1 MMTEKQ
7 APNKRKIIDWNK
19 KSSSDSDRFLSRSK
33 DKDDKP
39 KKSRPPRA
47 TGKPLLRLRKKIKE
61 IYEEDD
67 YEDQDDLINNP
78 LYQINLIQDQE
89 NIIQNQ
95 EKFQKK
101 EIEVL
106 KISKQQEL
114 TSKLNI
120 IMNSALAAQK
130 ANLNAEITKK
140 DLKTADKP
148 ELTFKEVRKKTIK
161 EKLATPLDIEDET
174 DSIENE
180 KDPAKLA
187 KLVLE
192 KSGRKKIAKKKSL
205 MEIAQGLN
213 RFKDFEADE
222 NAENEKD

>member
-19 KSSSDSDRFLSRSK
+19 KSSSDSDRFLSRTK

-47 TGKPLLRLRKKIKE
+47 TGKPLMRLRKKIKE

-95 EKFQKK
+95 EKFHKK

-130 ANLNAEITKK
+130 ANLNAEITEK

-161 EKLATPLDIEDET
+161 EKLATPLDIEEET

-192 KSGRKKIAKKKSL
+192 KSGRKKITKKKSL

-213 RFKDFEADE
+213 RFKDFETDE